1 MAKFT
6 FDESQQLTSSSQ
18 ERGRVGFFNLKAD
31 GEESIV
37 RFIVDSMDDID
48 IYTIHEVQ
56 SAGKFMK
63 VSCNRGLNEGLDK
76 CPLCANGT
84 KLTQKAYIKMLQYS
98 TDDNGTVIC
107 SPVIW
112 ERSTQYAVKLREYL
126 NNYGPLSDIICKVIR
141 HGGRG
146 DLKTNYEIVP
156 NLSKVVYPDAKFV
169 KDTSAFANYNVL
181 GTIVKEK
188 SAEDMITYINTG
200 SFPQTQQNQQT
211 ANGGFVADTDIQFG
225 NTGFTNT
232 PNGYVYTGDV
242 VQQTVTS
249 APFTTAPQQNGVP
262 VQQTTTAMPQQR
274 MPWQNTAN
282 QVQRPIRT
290 YN

>member
-6 FDESQQLTSSSQ
+6 FDESQQLTNSTQ

-31 GEESIV
+31 GEEAIV

-56 SAGKFMK
+56 SGGKYIK
-63 VSCNRGLNEGLDK
+63 VSCNRGLNESMDK
-76 CPLCANGT
+76 CPLCANGS

-98 TDDNGTVIC
+98 TDDMGNVVC

-126 NNYGPLSDIICKVIR
+126 NNYGPLSDIICKVVR

-146 DLKTNYEIVP
+146 DLKTNYEIIP

-169 KDTSAFANYNVL
+169 KDTSAFATYNVL

-188 SAEDMITYINTG
+188 SAEDMRTFIVTG
-200 SFPQTQQNQQT
+200 QFPQAQGQQT
-211 ANGGFVADTDIQFG
+211 ASAPAQNFVEDVQFG
-225 NTGFTNT
+225 NTGFVNT
-232 PNGYVYTGDV
+232 PQGFVYTGDV
-242 VQQTVTS
+242 VQQTQTA
-249 APFTTAPQQNGVP
+249 APAPVPQVQTGAP
-262 VQQTTTAMPQQR
+262 VQQTVTSMPQQR
-274 MPWQNTAN
+274 MPWQQSQ

-290 YN
+290 Y